1 MSEPANDTATSIEI
15 EDLEVEVA
23 PATTPAVTQAY
34 PATEYDF
41 IAWLWSLF
49 G

>member
-23 PATTPAVTQAY
+23 PDKTPAVTQTY
-34 PATEYDF
+34 PAHEYEF